1 MSRSNAKFLMVVS
14 ALFVFCLGVVLTFG
28 PGEVVQRA
36 GGVHAPLL
44 IALAQACGALYLGFG
59 ILNWMAKD
67 NLIGGIY
74 SRPVA
79 MGNFLHFF
87 AMAMALIKSFSV
99 LPHSA
104 GVVTLTVLYVS
115 LAGAFG
121 IALFLHPEV
130 H

>member
-1 MSRSNAKFLMVVS
+1 MSRSRHLLMIIS
-14 ALFVFCLGVVLTFG
+14 AFFVFCLGVILTFG
-28 PGEVVQRA
+28 PGEVVQKL

-44 IALAQACGALYLGFG
+44 IVLAQACGALYLGFG

-87 AMAMALIKSFSV
+87 AVAMALMKSFSV

-104 GVVTLTVLYVS
+104 GMVTLTVSYVS

-121 IALFLHPEV
+121 VVLFRHPETY
-130 H
+130 